1 MHTSGF
7 YDRGPEWVKAWY
19 SLSLDWSETDPEY
32 VVYPKNAVGRLLRM
46 AEKNRDVYDLALFVA
61 GTRLA
66 VAVQLHD
73 DLRQFISRVLT
84 GQISPPNR
92 PAGRPKSATWNRN
105 FIIIDAM
112 SYLELSLQIPM
123 TKNANPKIRA
133 SVEPTSIS
141 ASDILAEAIT
151 HTDLPNQTR
160 KQIDKIWARPENRKS
175 YQEAMNLHLDSL
187 LDEMNDIVR
196 E

>member
-73 DLRQFISRVLT
+73 ARV
-84 GQISPPNR
+84 R
-92 PAGRPKSATWNRN
+92 P
-105 FIIIDAM
+105 
-112 SYLELSLQIPM
+112 
-123 TKNANPKIRA
+123 
-133 SVEPTSIS
+133 
-141 ASDILAEAIT
+141 
-151 HTDLPNQTR
+151 
-160 KQIDKIWARPENRKS
+160 
-175 YQEAMNLHLDSL
+175 
-187 LDEMNDIVR
+187 
-196 E
+196 